1 MFSRTKIAHLW
12 SLLAITAITVSAL
25 PYSQL
30 DVADSD
36 LDFDCEEWDAVDDAT
51 SSQIPTFTSASATSS
66 STALASPYSTPS
78 SSPATFITS
87 VRIAQAS
94 SVTPPSQTSAFI
106 APVNSFIP
114 VTPPSYA
121 FYLQTSSSANPNGLY
136 AAVSAGAG
144 QTISLVA
151 DKTLAT
157 KFTID
162 SSGDLVEQSPSQGY
176 VANLKSNT
184 DIQKVAFY
192 PLGTGGNYGKLNCQR
207 QSGSLGCNVNGV
219 SYYAA
224 TCGGDG
230 NLYFGKTIPPS
241 CAGVALVPI
250 FP

>member
-51 SSQIPTFTSASATSS
+51 SSQITTFTSISS
-66 STALASPYSTPS
+66 STALASPYSTQS

-106 APVNSFIP
+106 APINSFIP

-121 FYLQTSSSANPNGLY
+121 FYLQTSSSANSNGLY
-136 AAVSAGAG
+136 ATVNAGAG
-144 QTISLVA
+144 QAISLVA

-176 VANLKSNT
+176 VANMKSNI
-184 DIQKVAFY
+184 DIQPVAFY

-230 NLYFGKTIPPS
+230 NLYFGKTVPPS
-241 CAGVALVPI
+241 CAGVVLVPI